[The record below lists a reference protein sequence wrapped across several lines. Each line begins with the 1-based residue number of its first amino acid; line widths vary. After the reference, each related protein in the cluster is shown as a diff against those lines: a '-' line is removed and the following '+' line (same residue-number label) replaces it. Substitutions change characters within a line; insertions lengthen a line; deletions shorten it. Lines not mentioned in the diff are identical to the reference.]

1 MQLLPAL
8 LSLASLGALP
18 SEDVPVAISAEV
30 ASPCQATPG
39 VVEVQIQIIPRR
51 DLSVDYELRIGIDL
65 LSDAILIEDV
75 PLDPPSSTW
84 ERGQIVRL
92 SYQRVLPEERAQNLE
107 EDIVVLAGFRDPE
120 TGEVSGPRG
129 LPTGSDGLADIA
141 DASGAAHKAGEKDRE
156 RLLAVLADPHL
167 GSFGV
172 VALVLQ
178 LLAKFVLLDCLTDA
192 RAFLPLVLVPFAARI
207 GPLAWTWW
215 LEPLHQGLGARFRS
229 AIGLPHI
236 MVWAVALAAASWFF
250 PALLA
255 TPALVLWWGWH
266 LRCTIGGISG
276 DGHGAGIELTETA
289 LLLALLLASRWGLA
303 A

>member
-51 DLSVDYELRIGIDL
+51 DLSVDYELRVGIDL

-141 DASGAAHKAGEKDRE
+141 YIPSTLIAPDGGAARLDAIMARALELKKAGD
-156 RLLAVLADPHL
+156 
-167 GSFGV
+167 
-172 VALVLQ
+172 
-178 LLAKFVLLDCLTDA
+178 
-192 RAFLPLVLVPFAARI
+192 
-207 GPLAWTWW
+207 
-215 LEPLHQGLGARFRS
+215 
-229 AIGLPHI
+229 
-236 MVWAVALAAASWFF
+236 
-250 PALLA
+250 
-255 TPALVLWWGWH
+255 
-266 LRCTIGGISG
+266 
-276 DGHGAGIELTETA
+276 GAGA
-289 LLLALLLASRWGLA
+289 WR
-303 A
+303 